1 MALSLSLFF
10 CSSVI
15 FSLVVL
21 EYLEFHKGSK
31 SANGSQ
37 WVFKGVSR
45 LFKIFQDVSKEFQGV
60 FKRLSDNYVF
70 F

>member
-45 LFKIFQDVSKEFQGV
+45 LFKDISGCFKGVSRSFQEAF
-60 FKRLSDNYVF
+60 
-70 F
+70 